1 MITNYIT
8 ARDSSSYPHNLLD
21 AIAAANQ
28 NNDNAVW
35 EYLIPPDLL
44 GTIEYV
50 LHTFIST
57 REAGILRLRFQRK
70 ETLEKI
76 AEIYGISRER
86 VRVVVENTLKRL
98 CNPESLNYLRYGIYK
113 ATQKEIDSAIEK
125 VRMSELASAVAYL
138 QQLSIDKNYA
148 DKNTLIVTAETSIE
162 ELNLSVRCFNCLK
175 RAGINKVGDLEK
187 MTFRNFQRIRNF
199 GVSTRNE
206 FIEKLASYGVS
217 FQQGTDA
224 DERIVLQKAP
234 VIIG

>member
-1 MITNYIT
+1 MIINNTIP
-8 ARDSSSYPHNLLD
+8 RDSESYPQNLLD

-28 NNDNAVW
+28 NDDNAVW
-35 EYLIPPDLL
+35 EYFIPADLL

-76 AEIYGISRER
+76 AEIHCISRER
-86 VRVVVENTLKRL
+86 VRVVVENALKRL
-98 CNPESLNYLRYGIYK
+98 CSPESFNYLRYGIYK

-125 VRMSELASAVAYL
+125 VRMSELASAVAYIQKL
-138 QQLSIDKNYA
+138 CIDKNYA
-148 DKNTLIVTAETSIE
+148 DKNPLVVTAETSIE
-162 ELNLSVRCFNCLK
+162 ELELSVRCFNCLK
-175 RAGINKVGDLEK
+175 RARINKVGDLEK
-187 MTFRNFQRIRNF
+187 ITLRDFQRIRNF
-199 GVSTRNE
+199 GAATRNE

-217 FQQGTDA
+217 FQKGTDA

>member
-1 MITNYIT
+1 MLINNTIP
-8 ARDSSSYPHNLLD
+8 RGSESYPHNLLD

-28 NNDNAVW
+28 NDDNAVW
-35 EYLIPPDLL
+35 EYFIPADLL

-76 AEIYGISRER
+76 AEIYCISRER
-86 VRVVVENTLKRL
+86 VRVVVENALKRL
-98 CNPESLNYLRYGIYK
+98 CSPESLSYLRYGIYK

-125 VRMSELASAVAYL
+125 VRMSELASAVAYIQKL
-138 QQLSIDKNYA
+138 CIDKNYA
-148 DKNTLIVTAETSIE
+148 DKSPLIVTAETSIE
-162 ELNLSVRCFNCLK
+162 ELELSVRCFNCLK
-175 RAGINKVGDLEK
+175 RARINKVGDLEK
-187 MTFRNFQRIRNF
+187 ITLRDFQEIRNF
-199 GVSTRNE
+199 GVATRNE
-206 FIEKLASYGVS
+206 FIEKLASYGIS
-217 FQQGTDA
+217 FQKGTDA